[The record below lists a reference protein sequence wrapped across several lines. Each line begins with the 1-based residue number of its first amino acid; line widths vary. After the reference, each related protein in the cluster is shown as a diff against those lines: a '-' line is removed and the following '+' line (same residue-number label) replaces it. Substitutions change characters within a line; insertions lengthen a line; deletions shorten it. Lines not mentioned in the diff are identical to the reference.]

1 VQQAQAKLA
10 GGQALSIDDLANLTK
25 ETVMTTPPDVKQ
37 MGLLLKPFAE
47 RHLSEDDKAAMKAKL
62 IDRDQAVRDW
72 NGLIAEAQ
80 GLLEAG
86 DPTSPGAQDMA
97 RRWTAM
103 VKKFTT
109 GNPDITAKSQAV
121 WDDAMEDPAVAGK
134 MALNRKIF
142 AFVNQAIAHLK
153 AQEK

>member
-1 VQQAQAKLA
+1 
-10 GGQALSIDDLANLTK
+10 
-25 ETVMTTPPDVKQ
+25 
-37 MGLLLKPFAE
+37 
-47 RHLSEDDKAAMKAKL
+47 
-62 IDRDQAVRDW
+62 
-72 NGLIAEAQ
+72 
-80 GLLEAG
+80 
-86 DPTSPGAQDMA
+86 MA

-121 WDDAMEDPAVAGK
+121 WDDAMEDPAVADK
-134 MALNRKIF
+134 MASNRKIF